1 MKRMR
6 QNVTIEE
13 YEQWWLKWHRTL
25 VAGAAVG
32 IVVDVTVLYFLF
44 TSQYAGSLL
53 SRYAIPSLV
62 GALIGLSVILFFA
75 FSPKLRAKLIKYVF
89 SRYYSNNS

>member
-1 MKRMR
+1 MKRIR

-13 YEQWWLKWHRTL
+13 YEQWWLKWHRAL
-25 VAGAAVG
+25 IAGAVVG

-44 TSQYAGSLL
+44 TSQYTGSLL
-53 SRYAIPSLV
+53 FRFAIPSLV
-62 GALIGLSVILFFA
+62 GVLVGFSGILFFA
-75 FSPKLRAKLIKYVF
+75 FIPKLRAKLVKYVF

>member
-25 VAGAAVG
+25 IAGAAVG
-32 IVVDVTVLYFLF
+32 IVVNVTVLYFLF
-44 TSQYAGSLL
+44 TSHYTDIFF
-53 SRYAIPSLV
+53 SRFVIPSLV

-75 FSPKLRAKLIKYVF
+75 FNPKLRAKLIKYVF